1 MLVVLIKLPFFLAI
15 SNTLSITEE
24 SEETT
29 YPEIISVNINMYV
42 PRNLSEAIQLFIK
55 NEVIA
60 YIPMRHL
67 LLSPLHNPS

>member
-60 YIPMRHL
+60 YISMRHL